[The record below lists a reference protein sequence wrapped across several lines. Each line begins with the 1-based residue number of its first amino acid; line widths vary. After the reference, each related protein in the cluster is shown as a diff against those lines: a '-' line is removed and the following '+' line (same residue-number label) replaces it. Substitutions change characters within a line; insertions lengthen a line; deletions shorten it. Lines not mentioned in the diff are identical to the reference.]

1 MPVANGRR
9 VAVIAG
15 CRTPFC
21 KSGTTLKDV
30 RAVDLARFVAR
41 ELLER
46 TNLDGADVNA
56 VIFGQVVPSAL
67 VPNVAREVS
76 LLPQFPK
83 EIPAYSL
90 NRACASSGQAV
101 ANAYDEIVL
110 GDAEVVLAGGVESL
124 SDIPILASRRLA
136 DILME
141 ASKAKSFGARLRT
154 LSRIRPRDLVPVSP
168 AIAEPSTG
176 ETMGQSAEKMA
187 KENHISRAAQDRWAL
202 RSHELAARGT
212 DDGRITA
219 EIVPWFGPGGR
230 AGDGV
235 VTQDNGVRRDTSL
248 EQMAKLK
255 PVFDRRY
262 GSVTAANSSP
272 LTDGASAVLVMSDS
286 AARALGYTPLAYV
299 RSYAVAAVDPG
310 WQLLQ
315 APIFAVPKALERA
328 GIQWKEL
335 GVIEVHEAFAAQV
348 LSNLQ
353 GWAAKGWEI
362 NEDIINVMGGS
373 IAIGHPFGATGTRLV
388 TTLANEMARRDV
400 QFGLLSICAQG
411 GMGLAMVW
419 SAADGSGR
427 GAHLGA
433 RRRRHRRRHFR
444 LEERAG
450 QQAFGRGEAGPARDV
465 RRVGARRRRA
475 GRRLLLVEAR
485 ELHRGGRHRGVRPAH
500 HRRGSRAALG
510 RGPGNAGPGGALPQ
524 TDRRRDSRRVPRRR
538 TRVRPRLRVP
548 RGLRSP
554 PDPARPP
561 GSAARHSPGGGRLP
575 AAPPVDWRPRGARHH
590 PRGQGRRRQEGV
602 PFGHRGRAG
611 SSRHP
616 QGRHHRRGA
625 THGRRL
631 APASQAAGRVP
642 RMAARRQP
650 TGPGLGLP
658 SRAEAGTRADA
669 RQLSRAP
676 RRVGGGGAWA
686 ETRHGGGSEA
696 RGAAVRAARRH

>member
-1 MPVANGRR
+1 MPVTNGRR

-21 KSGTTLKDV
+21 KSGTLLKDA

-101 ANAYDEIVL
+101 ANAYDEIML

-136 DILME
+136 DILVE
-141 ASKAKSFGARLRT
+141 ASKAKSLGARLRT

-212 DDGRITA
+212 DDGRIAA
-219 EIVPWFGPGGR
+219 EIVPWFVPGGR
-230 AGDGV
+230 TGDGV
-235 VTQDNGVRRDTSL
+235 VTQDNGIRRDTSL

-255 PVFDRRY
+255 PVFDRHY

-272 LTDGASAVLVMSDS
+272 LTDGASAVLLMSDS

-328 GIQWKEL
+328 GIEWKDL
-335 GVIEVHEAFAAQV
+335 GLIEVHEAFAAQV

-353 GWAAKGWEI
+353 GWAARGWEI

-373 IAIGHPFGATGTRLV
+373 VAIGHPFGATGARIV
-388 TTLANEMARRDV
+388 TTLANEMTRRDV
-400 QFGLLSICAQG
+400 QLGLLSICAQG
-411 GMGLAMVW
+411 GMGFAMV
-419 SAADGSGR
+419 
-427 GAHLGA
+427 LE
-433 RRRRHRRRHFR
+433 RR
-444 LEERAG
+444 
-450 QQAFGRGEAGPARDV
+450 
-465 RRVGARRRRA
+465 
-475 GRRLLLVEAR
+475 
-485 ELHRGGRHRGVRPAH
+485 
-500 HRRGSRAALG
+500 
-510 RGPGNAGPGGALPQ
+510 
-524 TDRRRDSRRVPRRR
+524 
-538 TRVRPRLRVP
+538 
-548 RGLRSP
+548 
-554 PDPARPP
+554 
-561 GSAARHSPGGGRLP
+561 
-575 AAPPVDWRPRGARHH
+575 
-590 PRGQGRRRQEGV
+590 
-602 PFGHRGRAG
+602 
-611 SSRHP
+611 
-616 QGRHHRRGA
+616 
-625 THGRRL
+625 
-631 APASQAAGRVP
+631 
-642 RMAARRQP
+642 
-650 TGPGLGLP
+650 
-658 SRAEAGTRADA
+658 
-669 RQLSRAP
+669 
-676 RRVGGGGAWA
+676 
-686 ETRHGGGSEA
+686 
-696 RGAAVRAARRH
+696 